1 MILPCA
7 LALFTTLAAAST
19 TDQEPFFVPYR
30 NATPPILSVSDDQWA
45 ALNSSVA
52 GRLHSDLPFAKPCF
66 SRLEDTDVVV
76 DESACTA
83 VRQNYSNE
91 SECPHDPCVTF
102 LTSSTG
108 RATVSAIFGPDQHSV
123 GGVPGPRG
131 VVSPRSLC
139 PIRSSGH
146 PPPAGM
152 PLRERL

>member
-76 DESACTA
+76 DERACA
-83 VRQNYSNE
+83 AMRQNYCNE
-91 SECPHDPCVTF
+91 RVPYDRCVTF

-108 RATVSAIFGPDQHSV
+108 RATVSAIFGPDQPAV
-123 GGVPGPRG
+123 GGVPGPR
-131 VVSPRSLC
+131 
-139 PIRSSGH
+139 
-146 PPPAGM
+146 
-152 PLRERL
+152 